1 MKLRTINKKRNLQI
15 STINKLKRR
24 YPEGNHKEF
33 FTYDVLGYSDFCDC
47 YFTGTFQNKN
57 VLFNAAFTTLRLQAY
72 NVLDEQVDKLM
83 DERFPNRYDN
93 HFDWKELGDVNNWI
107 NGPEQN
113 RYKDWPLQ
121 QMYDKEEESIRI
133 SLLEK
138 GIEVIPYIEV
148 LPGYEFGIGL
158 HGSFHCTVF
167 EKPLL
172 LDIIRLVRSYNL
184 TEYSQPIYFGEEQK
198 FCASDIEKIQHST
211 PLIIKSKR

>member
-24 YPEGNHKEF
+24 HPEGNHKEF
-33 FTYDVLGYSDFCDC
+33 FTFDVLGYSDFCDC
-47 YFTGTFQNKN
+47 YFTGQFQSKN

-72 NVLDEQVDKLM
+72 NVLDEQINKLM
-83 DERFPNRYDN
+83 DEQFPNRYDN
-93 HFDWKELGDVNNWI
+93 HFDWKELGDINNWI

-113 RYKDWPLQ
+113 RYKDWSLQ
-121 QMYDKEEESIRI
+121 QKYDKEEESIRM
-133 SLLEK
+133 SLLEI
-138 GIEVIPYIEV
+138 GIAVKPYIEV
-148 LPGYEFGIGL
+148 LPDYEFGIGL

-167 EKPLL
+167 EKQLL